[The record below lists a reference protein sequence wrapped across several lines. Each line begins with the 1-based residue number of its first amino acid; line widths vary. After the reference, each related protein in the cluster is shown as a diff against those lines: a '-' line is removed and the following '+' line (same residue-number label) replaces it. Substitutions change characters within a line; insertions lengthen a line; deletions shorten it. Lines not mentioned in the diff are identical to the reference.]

1 MIEFDNVT
9 RRYGDRVAV
18 RELNL
23 SVPPGELFALLGPN
37 GAGKTTAIKMLVGL
51 LRPSSGHVRLG
62 GYDLVT
68 DPRRACALLGYVPDV
83 PFLYDKLSGREF
95 LHFLA
100 GMYGFGSAEI
110 CRRIDREIDHF
121 ELRPFVDDLT
131 ETYSHGMKQRLVFA
145 AALLHDPSVLVIDEP
160 LVGLDPRSA
169 RLVKDL
175 LRRLVADGMT
185 VFMSTHLLDVAEQIA
200 DRIGIVAHGALQC
213 VGTLAELRDRLA
225 GQHGSLEQLFLEI
238 TSSDAAAESI
248 NGRPRRPAGQSEQD
262 RPQGPGLPRRGTPAM
277 GQFLGDPRALNP
289 EP

>member
-23 SVPPGELFALLGPN
+23 NVPPGELFALLGPN

-68 DPRRACALLGYVPDV
+68 DPRRACSLLGYVPDV

-110 CRRIDREIDHF
+110 SRRIDREIDHF

-175 LRRLVADGMT
+175 LRRLIAGGMT

-225 GQHGSLEQLFLEI
+225 GQHSSLEQLFLEI
-238 TSSDAAAESI
+238 TSSDATAESI
-248 NGRPRRPAGQSEQD
+248 NGRPRRPGQSEQG
-262 RPQGPGLPRRGTPAM
+262 RPQGPGLPRCDTPA
-277 GQFLGDPRALNP
+277 LGAGPISGRPARP